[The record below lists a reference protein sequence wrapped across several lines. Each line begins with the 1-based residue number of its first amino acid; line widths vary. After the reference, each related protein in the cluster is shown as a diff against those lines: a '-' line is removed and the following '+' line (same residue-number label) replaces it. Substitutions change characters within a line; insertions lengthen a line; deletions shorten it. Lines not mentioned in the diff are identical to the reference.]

1 MSRDLIQQPVILVK
15 VIEDTDFPLSERR
28 VYKCL
33 PCKVEFDEEE
43 GAAVTI
49 TPGSE
54 KKAIFCG
61 NVRNNRLVKNAYYFA
76 YRISGRWV
84 IDNQA
89 AFLEYT

>member
-1 MSRDLIQQPVILVK
+1 MRDLIQQPLMLVK
-15 VIEDTDFPLSERR
+15 VIEEEEFPVGTRK

-43 GAAVTI
+43 GANVTI
-49 TPGSE
+49 TVGSD
-54 KKAIFCG
+54 KKAIYCG
-61 NVRNNRLVKNAYYFA
+61 NIRQNRLVKDAYYFA
-76 YRISGRWV
+76 YRVSGRWV